1 MQYLKEKVCVIEI
14 EGAAMERE
22 HSWCLRGQCQEV
34 FQEGPPAAQVSEVK
48 ADALEIPTL
57 FSELS

>member
-22 HSWCLRGQCQEV
+22 HSWCLWGQCQEV

-57 FSELS
+57 FSAIS